1 MLDSAMGMTIP
12 PEFHMWF
19 MLGLTA
25 CAVYSFMRERFSLE
39 LTCLVLM
46 SVLLL
51 YGQAF
56 TFEDADGV
64 NRMSARYLLA
74 GFSNPSLIAV
84 LALLVIG
91 QSLIQTDSL
100 RFVTTRLVSP
110 EKGRALASVFI
121 IMLFVTAL
129 SAFMN
134 NTPLVIIA
142 IPIMKSLMQTANI
155 DPGRVMMPLS
165 FAAILGG
172 MTTLIGSS
180 TNLLVSSTMV
190 EMGYRPLGF
199 FEFTYPALILVAVGT
214 AYVLLVAPH
223 ILPKRASIKDEIV
236 GDEKEFVAELDI
248 AADSKLVGSECMDGK
263 FASLQ
268 DMNVKLIQRG
278 GRIVL
283 PPFEGFTINAG
294 DILIVSATRES
305 LGRLLSQYPGFLLSE
320 EEKEIMLTGLDEQ
333 SETALQSAETRVLAQ
348 IMITPASRFADMS
361 LEQMNFHN
369 QFGAIILGIQR
380 RARVVRRRLGR
391 ITLEP
396 GDVLLIAG
404 KNSVINS
411 LRDSL
416 DFIVLSGSKKDL
428 PVPGKAPVAFA
439 VFIATITLAATGVLS
454 IPVAAFAGAAAMV
467 ATGCLDMQQATRAID
482 RKIFLLVGSMLALG
496 QALQVTG
503 GVEYL
508 SQSILASPLAS
519 SPLWTASILFIIVA
533 IATNVLTNN
542 ACAILFTP
550 VAVALAEKFSTTP
563 EMHEYLTTVFAITVI
578 FAANCS
584 FASPLGYQTNLLV
597 MGPGHYRFRD
607 FMVAG
612 APLVILLWITYIF
625 IASQYFGLS

>member
-1 MLDSAMGMTIP
+1 MDMTIA

-19 MLGLTA
+19 ILGLTA

-51 YGQAF
+51 YGQVF

-110 EKGRALASVFI
+110 EKGRALASVLV

-142 IPIMKSLMQTANI
+142 IPIMKSLMQTARI

-199 FEFTYPALILVAVGT
+199 FEFTYPALILVAVGM
-214 AYVLLVAPH
+214 AYVLLIVPH

-248 AADSKLVGSECMDGK
+248 APDSKLVGSECMDGK

-550 VAVALAEKFSTTP
+550 VAVALAEKFSTTA

-607 FMVAG
+607 FMMAG

>member
-1 MLDSAMGMTIP
+1 MLDSAMDMTIA

-19 MLGLTA
+19 ILGLTA

-51 YGQAF
+51 YGQVF

-110 EKGRALASVFI
+110 EKGRALASVLV

-142 IPIMKSLMQTANI
+142 IPVMKSLMQTARI

-190 EMGYRPLGF
+190 EMGHRPLGF
-199 FEFTYPALILVAVGT
+199 FEFTYPALILVAVGM
-214 AYVLLVAPH
+214 AYVLLIVPH

-248 AADSKLVGSECMDGK
+248 APDSKLVGSECMDGK

-550 VAVALAEKFSTTP
+550 VAVALAEKFSTTA